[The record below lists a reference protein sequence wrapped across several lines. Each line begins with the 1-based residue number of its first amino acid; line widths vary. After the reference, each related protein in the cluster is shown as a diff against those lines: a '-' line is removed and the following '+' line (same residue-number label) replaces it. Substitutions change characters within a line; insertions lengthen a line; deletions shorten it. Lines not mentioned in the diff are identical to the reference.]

1 MRKNLMNDKIK
12 ELAERAGF
20 QLWQDEEWNPGD
32 VIDWSCRYD
41 DELEKFA
48 ELLIE
53 RCAEVADEYVR
64 PGDFDIA
71 TIIKQHFRR

>member
-1 MRKNLMNDKIK
+1 MNERIK
-12 ELAERAGF
+12 QLAEQAGF
-20 QLWQDEEWNPGD
+20 CMWKEEKWNPGD

-48 ELLIE
+48 ELLIG
-53 RCAEVADEYVR
+53 RCAEVADEYIR

-71 TIIKQHFRR
+71 TIIKQHFGR